1 MAEITDNTKDI
12 MTKIELLSLILIHVQ
27 WFSFLLS
34 YKVGKTNEIHQ
45 SKLDEK
51 PQTCITTMF
60 PKCVKLQRTVY
71 KAE

>member
-1 MAEITDNTKDI
+1 MHI
-12 MTKIELLSLILIHVQ
+12 Q
-27 WFSFLLS
+27 WFSFLLC
-34 YKVGKTNEIHQ
+34 YKVGKTNEIDQ

-60 PKCVKLQRTVY
+60 PKCVKLQRTIY